1 MTLGTVAAL
10 VFWAIIAL
18 VVAYHT
24 SQVAFLFMVFMVL
37 GLALPFILVY
47 TFHLTSLL
55 FDDLIRKIRGY

>member
-24 SQVAFLFMVFMVL
+24 SQVAFLFMVLMVL
-37 GLALPFILVY
+37 MLAMPFILVFTIY
-47 TFHLTSLL
+47 FT
-55 FDDLIRKIRGY
+55 